1 MTEMV
6 FDKGGTEYNRD
17 RVAYFKVGGGLTKSL
32 KCEGVGRGW
41 NDSLTRHLCHSF
53 PDFSD

>member
-17 RVAYFKVGGGLTKSL
+17 RVPYFKVGGG
-32 KCEGVGRGW
+32 G
-41 NDSLTRHLCHSF
+41 
-53 PDFSD
+53 